1 MGFSLRFVRG
11 TNVRFRTY
19 ENQVLRTYEKV
30 PYEGHGEDQ
39 INKYTAVAFRY
50 TAILRF

>member
-30 PYEGHGEDQ
+30 PYEGRGEDQ
-39 INKYTAVAFRY
+39 INKYTAVAFGC
-50 TAILRF
+50 AAFLRF